1 MFTSKISTHLIRLV
15 GVVLTFSGCVV
26 HAGEPPSAIYI
37 TGVDIFD
44 GSNENLHRNMN
55 VLVEGN
61 LVKKISG
68 GGISDAPSDAV
79 VINGAG
85 RVMVPGLIDT
95 HSHLSIVES
104 IGEMRD
110 WSWERIGVLMGK
122 RAETTLMWGF
132 TTVRDL
138 GGPVMGLKQNID
150 EGLVPGPR
158 IFPSLAFITQTGGH
172 GDFRAWTDP
181 HPRWFD
187 ETANWER
194 LGYYRLAD
202 GVPDV
207 LASVRENLSRGA
219 TQIKLMGSGGVGS
232 EYDPVDSVQYTL
244 EEQQAA
250 VRAAED
256 WDTYVAAHLHNGPAI
271 KRALQ
276 AGLKSIDHGFGI
288 DEEGMKMLVSRG
300 AFLNTHFA
308 WNQMVLEV
316 DFLNEFQLAKA
327 REVVSWS
334 DNMVR
339 LAKKYQPKMTYC
351 VDAFG
356 SEELFNALYAME
368 FRARSEHFSPLE
380 ILRQATSGAAELL
393 ELSGK
398 RNPYRQGKLGVIEE
412 GAYADLLLVDGD
424 PLADITVFSEPEK
437 NLRLIVKNGI
447 VYKNTLE
454 K

>member
-1 MFTSKISTHLIRLV
+1 MFSSKISTTMIRIAA
-15 GVVLTFSGCVV
+15 VVLLISGNYLY
-26 HAGEPPSAIYI
+26 ADEPTSQVYI

-44 GSNENLHRNMN
+44 GHTEKLHRNRH

-61 LVKKISG
+61 LISKISSSE
-68 GGISDAPSDAV
+68 INDLASDAV
-79 VINGAG
+79 IINGAG

-95 HSHLSIVES
+95 HSHLSLTGS
-104 IGEMRD
+104 PGEMRD

-158 IFPSLAFITQTGGH
+158 IFPSLAFITQTAGH

-194 LGYYRLAD
+194 LGFYRLAD

-232 EYDPVDSVQYTL
+232 EYDPIDSVQYTL

-256 WDTYVAAHLHNGPAI
+256 WGTYVGAHLHNGPAI
-271 KRALQ
+271 IRALQ

-288 DEEGMKMLVSRG
+288 DEEGMKMLVSQG

-308 WNQMVLEV
+308 WNHMVLEA

-327 REVVSWS
+327 REVISWS

-356 SEELFNALYAME
+356 SDELFNALYAME
-368 FRARSEHFSPLE
+368 FRARAEHFSPLE

-393 ELSGK
+393 EQSGK
-398 RNPYRQGKLGVIEE
+398 RNPYRQGRLGVLEE
-412 GAYADLLLVDGD
+412 GAYADLLVVDGD
-424 PLADITVFSEPEK
+424 PLADITLFSEPEK
-437 NLRLIVKNGI
+437 NLRLIVKDGI

-454 K
+454 

>member
-1 MFTSKISTHLIRLV
+1 MPVSKYSLNLVRLASIVLLLSTNHL
-15 GVVLTFSGCVV
+15 
-26 HAGEPPSAIYI
+26 HAGEPTAQIYI
-37 TGVDIFD
+37 TNVHIFD
-44 GSNENLHRNMN
+44 GHNEALHRNRH

-61 LVKKISG
+61 LIKDISTETINDLASDAIVIDG
-68 GGISDAPSDAV
+68 GGRI
-79 VINGAG
+79 
-85 RVMVPGLIDT
+85 MVPGLIDT
-95 HSHLSIVES
+95 HSHLAIVGS
-104 IGEMRD
+104 PGEMRD

-150 EGLVPGPR
+150 AGLVPGPR

-219 TQIKLMGSGGVGS
+219 TQVKLMGSGGVGS
-232 EYDPVDSVQYTL
+232 EYDPIDSVQYTL

-250 VRAAED
+250 VRAAQD
-256 WDTYVAAHLHNGPAI
+256 WDTYVGAHLHNGPSI
-271 KRALQ
+271 LRALQ

-288 DEEGMKMLVSRG
+288 DEEGMKLLVSKG

-308 WNQMVLEV
+308 WNHLVLQA
-316 DFLNEFQLAKA
+316 DFLNEYQLAKA
-327 REVVSWS
+327 REVISWS

-339 LAKKYQPKMTYC
+339 LAKKHKPKLTYC

-356 SEELFNALYAME
+356 DDELFNALYAME
-368 FRARSEHFSPLE
+368 FKARSEHFTALE

-393 ELSGK
+393 ELSGR
-398 RNPYRQGKLGVIEE
+398 RNPYRQGKLGMIQE
-412 GAYADLLLVDGD
+412 GAYADLLLVDGN
-424 PLADITVFSEPEK
+424 PLTDITLLSEPEK
-437 NLRLIVKNGI
+437 NLRLIIKNGNI
-447 VYKNTLE
+447 HKITLPD
-454 K
+454 

>member
-1 MFTSKISTHLIRLV
+1 MFSSKISTTMIRIAA
-15 GVVLTFSGCVV
+15 VVLLISGNYLY
-26 HAGEPPSAIYI
+26 ADEPTSQVYI
-37 TGVDIFD
+37 TDVDIFD
-44 GSNENLHRNMN
+44 GHTEKLHRNRH

-61 LVKKISG
+61 LISKISSSE
-68 GGISDAPSDAV
+68 INDLASDAV
-79 VINGAG
+79 IINGAG

-95 HSHLSIVES
+95 HSHLSLTGS
-104 IGEMRD
+104 PGEMRD

-158 IFPSLAFITQTGGH
+158 IFPSLAFITQTAGH

-194 LGYYRLAD
+194 LGFYRLAD

-232 EYDPVDSVQYTL
+232 EYDPIDSVQYTL

-256 WDTYVAAHLHNGPAI
+256 WGTYVGAHLHNGPAI
-271 KRALQ
+271 IRALQ
-276 AGLKSIDHGFGI
+276 AGLKSI
-288 DEEGMKMLVSRG
+288 
-300 AFLNTHFA
+300 LNTHFA
-308 WNQMVLEV
+308 WNHMVLEA
-316 DFLNEFQLAKA
+316 DFLNEFQLTKA
-327 REVVSWS
+327 REVISWS

-356 SEELFNALYAME
+356 SDELFNALYAME
-368 FRARSEHFSPLE
+368 FRARAEHFSPLE

-393 ELSGK
+393 EQSGK
-398 RNPYRQGKLGVIEE
+398 RNPYRQGRLGVLEE
-412 GAYADLLLVDGD
+412 GAYADLLVVNGD
-424 PLADITVFSEPEK
+424 PLADITLFSEPEK
-437 NLRLIVKNGI
+437 NLRLIVKDGI

-454 K
+454 

>member
-1 MFTSKISTHLIRLV
+1 MRISKILIYLTRLAAV
-15 GVVLTFSGCVV
+15 ALVLSGNTLY
-26 HAGEPPSAIYI
+26 AAQPPSQVYI
-37 TGVDIFD
+37 MDVDIFD
-44 GSNENLHRNMN
+44 GREKNLHKNRN
-55 VLVEGN
+55 VLIEGN
-61 LVKKISG
+61 LIRKISTA
-68 GGISDAPSDAV
+68 GINDVQADALI
-79 VINGAG
+79 INGAG

-95 HSHLSIVES
+95 HSHLSLVGS
-104 IGEMRD
+104 PGEMRD

-138 GGPVMGLKQNID
+138 GGPVMGLKQNVD
-150 EGLVPGPR
+150 AGLVPGPR

-194 LGYYRLAD
+194 LGFYRLAD
-202 GVPDV
+202 GVPEV

-219 TQIKLMGSGGVGS
+219 TQIKLMGSGGVTS
-232 EYDPVDSVQYTL
+232 EYDPIDSVQYTL
-244 EEQQAA
+244 EEQRAAVQAA
-250 VRAAED
+250 AD
-256 WDTYVAAHLHNGPAI
+256 WGTYVGAHLHNGAAI

-276 AGLKSIDHGFGI
+276 AGVKSIDHGFGI
-288 DEEGMKMLVSRG
+288 DEEGMEMLVSRG

-308 WNQMVLEV
+308 WNHVVQEL

-339 LAKKYQPKMTYC
+339 LAKQYKPRITYC

-356 SEELFNALYAME
+356 PEELFNALYAME
-368 FRARSEHFSPLE
+368 FRARAEHFSPLE

-393 ELSGK
+393 EQSGR
-398 RNPYRQGKLGVIEE
+398 RNPYRDGRLGVIEE

-424 PLADITVFSEPEK
+424 PLEDITLFSEPEK
-437 NLRLIVKNGI
+437 HLLLIMKDGI
-447 VYKNTLE
+447 VHKNTLPR
-454 K
+454 

>member
-1 MFTSKISTHLIRLV
+1 M
-15 GVVLTFSGCVV
+15 
-26 HAGEPPSAIYI
+26 
-37 TGVDIFD
+37 
-44 GSNENLHRNMN
+44 
-55 VLVEGN
+55 
-61 LVKKISG
+61 
-68 GGISDAPSDAV
+68 
-79 VINGAG
+79 
-85 RVMVPGLIDT
+85 
-95 HSHLSIVES
+95 
-104 IGEMRD
+104 
-110 WSWERIGVLMGK
+110 
-122 RAETTLMWGF
+122 
-132 TTVRDL
+132 
-138 GGPVMGLKQNID
+138 
-150 EGLVPGPR
+150 
-158 IFPSLAFITQTGGH
+158 
-172 GDFRAWTDP
+172 
-181 HPRWFD
+181 
-187 ETANWER
+187 
-194 LGYYRLAD
+194 
-202 GVPDV
+202 
-207 LASVRENLSRGA
+207 
-219 TQIKLMGSGGVGS
+219 GS

-288 DEEGMKMLVSRG
+288 DEEGMKMLVSQG

-356 SEELFNALYAME
+356 SEDLFNALYAME

>member
-1 MFTSKISTHLIRLV
+1 MFISKFSTHLIRLV
-15 GVVLTFSGCVV
+15 AVVLMVSGCVV
-26 HAGEPPSAIYI
+26 HAGEPPSTIYI

-44 GSNENLHRNMN
+44 GRNESLHKNRN

-61 LVKKISG
+61 LIKKISASE
-68 GGISDAPSDAV
+68 INDVPSNAV

-95 HSHLSIVES
+95 HSHLSIVGS
-104 IGEMRD
+104 LDEMRD

-132 TTVRDL
+132 TTVRDH

-150 EGLVPGPR
+150 AGLVPGPR

-202 GVPDV
+202 GVADV
-207 LASVRENLSRGA
+207 MASVRENLSRGA
-219 TQIKLMGSGGVGS
+219 TQIKVMGSGGVGS
-232 EYDPVDSVQYTL
+232 EYDPIDSVQYTL

-256 WDTYVAAHLHNGPAI
+256 WGTYVGAHLHNGPAI

-276 AGLKSIDHGFGI
+276 AGFKSIDHGFGI
-288 DEEGMKMLVSRG
+288 DEEGMEMLVAQG
-300 AFLNTHFA
+300 AYLNTHFA
-308 WNQMVLEV
+308 WNHVVLEA

-339 LAKKYQPKMTYC
+339 LAKQYKPKITYG

-356 SEELFNALYAME
+356 STELFNTLYATE
-368 FRARSEHFSPLE
+368 FRARAEHFSPLE

-393 ELSGK
+393 GESGK
-398 RNPYRQGKLGVIEE
+398 RNPYSKGALGVIEE

-424 PLADITVFSEPEK
+424 PLADITLLSEPEN
-437 NLRLIVKNGI
+437 NLRLIMKDGI
-447 VYKNTLE
+447 VYRNTLPD
-454 K
+454 

>member
-1 MFTSKISTHLIRLV
+1 MFISKFSTNLVRLV
-15 GVVLTFSGCVV
+15 AVVLMFSGCVV
-26 HAGEPPSAIYI
+26 YAGEPPSTIYI

-44 GSNENLHRNMN
+44 GRNESLHKNRN

-61 LVKKISG
+61 LIKKISAG
-68 GGISDAPSDAV
+68 EINDVSSDAV

-95 HSHLSIVES
+95 HSHLSIVGS
-104 IGEMRD
+104 PGEMRD

-132 TTVRDL
+132 TTVRDH

-150 EGLVPGPR
+150 AGLVPGPR

-202 GVPDV
+202 GVADV
-207 LASVRENLSRGA
+207 MASVRENLSRGA
-219 TQIKLMGSGGVGS
+219 TQIKVMGSGGVGS
-232 EYDPVDSVQYTL
+232 EYDPIDSVQYTL

-256 WDTYVAAHLHNGPAI
+256 WGTYVGAHLHNGPAI

-276 AGLKSIDHGFGI
+276 AGFKSIDHGFGI
-288 DEEGMKMLVSRG
+288 DEEGMEMLVAQG
-300 AFLNTHFA
+300 AYLNTHFA
-308 WNQMVLEV
+308 WNHVVLEA

-339 LAKKYQPKMTYC
+339 LAKQYKPKITYG

-356 SEELFNALYAME
+356 STELFNTLYATE
-368 FRARSEHFSPLE
+368 FRARAEHFSPLE

-393 ELSGK
+393 GESGK
-398 RNPYRQGKLGVIEE
+398 RNPYRQGALGVIEE

-424 PLADITVFSEPEK
+424 PLADITLFSEPEK
-437 NLRLIVKNGI
+437 NLHLIMKDGI
-447 VYKNTLE
+447 VYKNTLPH
-454 K
+454 

>member
-1 MFTSKISTHLIRLV
+1 MFIPELLPRLLRMSV
-15 GVVLTFSGCVV
+15 IVLLFSCQYL
-26 HAGEPPSAIYI
+26 SADETQSRIYI
-37 TGVDIFD
+37 KNVDIFD
-44 GSNENLHRNMN
+44 GRNETLKKGHNI
-55 VLVEGN
+55 LVEGN
-61 LVKKISG
+61 VIKSISAG
-68 GGISDAPSDAV
+68 DVSALDSDAV
-79 VINGAG
+79 VIDGGG

-95 HSHLSIVES
+95 HSHLSIVETMDK
-104 IGEMRD
+104 MRD

-150 EGLVPGPR
+150 DGLVPGPR

-181 HPRWFD
+181 HPRWFG

-194 LGYYRLAD
+194 LGFYRLAD

-219 TQIKLMGSGGVGS
+219 TQIKIMGSGGVGS
-232 EYDPVDSVQYTL
+232 EYDPIDSVQYTL

-250 VRAAED
+250 VRAAAD
-256 WDTYVAAHLHNGPAI
+256 WGTYVGAHLHNGPAI

-288 DEEGMKMLVSRG
+288 DEEGMKTLVSQDV
-300 AFLNTHFA
+300 FLNTHFA
-308 WNQMVLEV
+308 WNHLVLSA

-327 REVVSWS
+327 REVISWS

-339 LAKKYQPKMTYC
+339 LAKKYKPKITYC

-356 SEELFNALYAME
+356 PDELFNALYAME
-368 FRARSEHFSPLE
+368 FKARSEHFSALE

-393 ELSGK
+393 EQSGR
-398 RNPYRQGKLGVIEE
+398 RNPYRAGKLGVIDE
-412 GAYADLLLVDGD
+412 GAYADLLLVDGN
-424 PLADITVFSEPEK
+424 PLEDITLMSEPVN
-437 NLRLIVKNGI
+437 NLRLIMKDGV
-447 VYKNTLE
+447 VYKNTLQN
-454 K
+454 

>member
-1 MFTSKISTHLIRLV
+1 MFISKFSTNLVRLV
-15 GVVLTFSGCVV
+15 AVVLMFSGCVV
-26 HAGEPPSAIYI
+26 YAGEPPSTIYI

-44 GSNENLHRNMN
+44 GRDESLHKNRN

-61 LVKKISG
+61 LIKKISAG
-68 GGISDAPSDAV
+68 EINDVSSDAV

-95 HSHLSIVES
+95 HSHLSIVGS
-104 IGEMRD
+104 PGEMRD

-132 TTVRDL
+132 TTVRDH

-150 EGLVPGPR
+150 AGLVPGPR

-202 GVPDV
+202 GVADV
-207 LASVRENLSRGA
+207 MASVRENLSRGA
-219 TQIKLMGSGGVGS
+219 TQIKVMGSGGVGS
-232 EYDPVDSVQYTL
+232 EYDPIDSVQYTL

-256 WDTYVAAHLHNGPAI
+256 WGTYVGAHLHNGPAI

-276 AGLKSIDHGFGI
+276 AGFKSIDHGFGI
-288 DEEGMKMLVSRG
+288 DEEGMEMLVAQG
-300 AFLNTHFA
+300 AYLNTHFA
-308 WNQMVLEV
+308 WNHVVLEA

-339 LAKKYQPKMTYC
+339 LAKQYKPKITYG

-356 SEELFNALYAME
+356 STELFNTLYATE
-368 FRARSEHFSPLE
+368 FRARAEHFSPLE

-393 ELSGK
+393 GESGK
-398 RNPYRQGKLGVIEE
+398 RNPYRKGALGVIEE

-424 PLADITVFSEPEK
+424 PLADITVFSEPDK
-437 NLRLIVKNGI
+437 YLLFIMKDGI
-447 VYKNTLE
+447 VYKNTLPH
-454 K
+454 

>member
-1 MFTSKISTHLIRLV
+1 MPISKQPINLIRLAAL
-15 GVVLTFSGCVV
+15 VLLISGNYLY
-26 HAGEPPSAIYI
+26 AGETTTQIYI
-37 TGVDIFD
+37 TNVDIFD
-44 GSNENLHRNMN
+44 GHNEKLRRNSH

-61 LVKKISG
+61 LIRKISATG
-68 GGISDAPSDAV
+68 TEDLASDAV
-79 VINGAG
+79 IINGAG

-95 HSHLSIVES
+95 HSHLSLTGS
-104 IGEMRD
+104 PGEMRD

-150 EGLVPGPR
+150 AGLVPGPR

-194 LGYYRLAD
+194 LGFYRLAD

-232 EYDPVDSVQYTL
+232 EYDPIDSVQYTL

-250 VRAAED
+250 VRAAQD
-256 WDTYVAAHLHNGPAI
+256 WGTYVGAHLHNGPAI

-288 DEEGMKMLVSRG
+288 DEEGMKMLVSQG

-308 WNQMVLEV
+308 WNHMVLEA

-327 REVVSWS
+327 REVISWS

-339 LAKKYQPKMTYC
+339 LAKKHKPKITYC

-356 SEELFNALYAME
+356 SDELFNALYAME

-393 ELSGK
+393 EQSGK
-398 RNPYRQGKLGVIEE
+398 RNPYRQGRLGVIEE

-424 PLADITVFSEPEK
+424 PLADVTLFSEPEK
-437 NLRLIVKNGI
+437 NLRLIVKGGI

-454 K
+454 

>member
-1 MFTSKISTHLIRLV
+1 MLNPDFLSRLLRMA
-15 GVVLTFSGCVV
+15 GIVLLFSCQYL
-26 HAGEPPSAIYI
+26 SAAETQARVYI
-37 TGVDIFD
+37 KNVDIFD
-44 GSNENLHRNMN
+44 GRNETLKKNHNI
-55 VLVEGN
+55 LVEGS
-61 LVKKISG
+61 VIKSISAGDAGAPDSGTAVIDG
-68 GGISDAPSDAV
+68 G
-79 VINGAG
+79 G
-85 RVMVPGLIDT
+85 RVMLPGLIDT
-95 HSHLSIVES
+95 HGHLSIVET
-104 IGEMRD
+104 MDKMKD

-150 EGLVPGPR
+150 DGLVPGPR

-181 HPRWFD
+181 HPRWFE

-194 LGYYRLAD
+194 LGFYRLAD

-219 TQIKLMGSGGVGS
+219 TQIKIMGSGGVGS
-232 EYDPVDSVQYTL
+232 EYDPIDSVQYTL

-250 VRAAED
+250 VRAAAD
-256 WDTYVAAHLHNGPAI
+256 WGTYVGAHLHNGPAI

-288 DEEGMKMLVSRG
+288 DEEGMKMLVSQG

-308 WNQMVLEV
+308 WNHLVLEA

-339 LAKKYQPKMTYC
+339 LAKKYNPKITYC

-356 SEELFNALYAME
+356 PDELFNALYAME

-380 ILRQATSGAAELL
+380 ILRQATSSAAELL
-393 ELSGK
+393 EQSGK
-398 RNPYRQGKLGVIEE
+398 RNPYRDGKLGVIEE
-412 GAYADLLLVDGD
+412 GAYADLLLVDGN
-424 PLADITVFSEPEK
+424 PLTDITLFTEPDK
-437 NLRLIVKNGI
+437 NLRVIIKDGI
-447 VYKNTLE
+447 VHKNTLLN
-454 K
+454 

>member
-1 MFTSKISTHLIRLV
+1 MFSSKVSTSMIRLAL
-15 GVVLTFSGCVV
+15 VVLLISGNCLY
-26 HAGEPPSAIYI
+26 AGEPAPQIYI
-37 TGVDIFD
+37 TNVDIFD
-44 GSNENLHRNMN
+44 GRSENLHRNRH
-55 VLVEGN
+55 VLIEGN
-61 LVKKISG
+61 LVRQISTG
-68 GGISDAPSDAV
+68 EINDVKADAII
-79 VINGAG
+79 INGAG

-95 HSHLSIVES
+95 HSHLSITGS
-104 IGEMRD
+104 LGEMRD

-150 EGLVPGPR
+150 EGSVPGPR

-194 LGYYRLAD
+194 LGFYRLAD

-232 EYDPVDSVQYTL
+232 EYDPIDSVQYTL

-250 VRAAED
+250 VRAAQD
-256 WDTYVAAHLHNGPAI
+256 WGTYVGAHLHNGPAI
-271 KRALQ
+271 IRALQ

-288 DEEGMKMLVSRG
+288 DEEGMKMLVSQG

-308 WNQMVLEV
+308 WNHMVLEA

-327 REVVSWS
+327 REVISWS

-339 LAKKYQPKMTYC
+339 LAKKHKPKITYC

-356 SEELFNALYAME
+356 SDELFNALYAME
-368 FRARSEHFSPLE
+368 FRARAEHFSPLE

-393 ELSGK
+393 EQSGK
-398 RNPYRQGKLGVIEE
+398 RNPYRQGRLGMIEE
-412 GAYADLLLVDGD
+412 GAYADLLVVDGD
-424 PLADITVFSEPEK
+424 PLADITLFSEPEK
-437 NLRLIVKNGI
+437 NLRLIVKDGI

>member
-1 MFTSKISTHLIRLV
+1 MFISKLLINLLRLAAI
-15 GVVLTFSGCVV
+15 VLVFSGN
-26 HAGEPPSAIYI
+26 HLYADEPPSQVYI

-44 GSNENLHRNMN
+44 GHDEKLHKNRN

-61 LVKKISG
+61 LIKKISTG
-68 GGISDAPSDAV
+68 EIDGVSSDTV

-95 HSHLSIVES
+95 HSHLSLVGS
-104 IGEMRD
+104 PGEMRD

-232 EYDPVDSVQYTL
+232 EYDPIDSVQYTL

-256 WDTYVAAHLHNGPAI
+256 WGTYVGAHLHNGPAI

-288 DEEGMKMLVSRG
+288 DEEGMEMLVSQG
-300 AFLNTHFA
+300 AYLNTHFA
-308 WNQMVLEV
+308 WNHMVLEA

-327 REVVSWS
+327 REVISWS

-339 LAKKYQPKMTYC
+339 LAKKYNPKITYC

-356 SEELFNALYAME
+356 SDELFNALYAME
-368 FRARSEHFSPLE
+368 FKARAEHFSPLE
-380 ILRQATSGAAELL
+380 ILKQATSGAAELL
-393 ELSGK
+393 EQSGR
-398 RNPYRQGKLGVIEE
+398 RNPYRAGKLGVIDE
-412 GAYADLLLVDGD
+412 GTYADLLLVDGN
-424 PLADITVFSEPEK
+424 PLEDITLMSEPVN
-437 NLRLIVKNGI
+437 NLRLIMKDGV
-447 VYKNTLE
+447 VYKNTLQN
-454 K
+454 

>member
-1 MFTSKISTHLIRLV
+1 MFSSKISTTMIRIAA
-15 GVVLTFSGCVV
+15 VVLLISGNYLY
-26 HAGEPPSAIYI
+26 ADEPTSQVYI
-37 TGVDIFD
+37 TDVDIFD
-44 GSNENLHRNMN
+44 GHTEKLHRNRH

-61 LVKKISG
+61 LISKISSSE
-68 GGISDAPSDAV
+68 INDLASDAV
-79 VINGAG
+79 IINGAG

-95 HSHLSIVES
+95 HSHLSLTGS
-104 IGEMRD
+104 PGEMRD

-194 LGYYRLAD
+194 LGFYRLAD

-232 EYDPVDSVQYTL
+232 EYDPIDSVQYTL

-256 WDTYVAAHLHNGPAI
+256 WGTYVGAHLHNGPAI
-271 KRALQ
+271 IRALQ

-288 DEEGMKMLVSRG
+288 DEEGMKMLVSQG

-308 WNQMVLEV
+308 WNHMVLEA

-327 REVVSWS
+327 REVISWS

-339 LAKKYQPKMTYC
+339 LAKKHKPKITYC

-356 SEELFNALYAME
+356 SDDLFNALYAME
-368 FRARSEHFSPLE
+368 FRARAEHFSPLE

-393 ELSGK
+393 EQSGK
-398 RNPYRQGKLGVIEE
+398 RNPYRQGRLGVIEK
-412 GAYADLLLVDGD
+412 GAYADLLVVDGD
-424 PLADITVFSEPEK
+424 PLADITLFSEPEK
-437 NLRLIVKNGI
+437 NLRLIVKDGI
-447 VYKNTLE
+447 V
-454 K
+454 

>member
-1 MFTSKISTHLIRLV
+1 MFSSKISTTMIRIAA
-15 GVVLTFSGCVV
+15 VVLLISGNYLY
-26 HAGEPPSAIYI
+26 ADEPTSQVYI
-37 TGVDIFD
+37 TDVDIFD
-44 GSNENLHRNMN
+44 GHTEKLHRNRH

-61 LVKKISG
+61 LISKISSSE
-68 GGISDAPSDAV
+68 INDLASDAV
-79 VINGAG
+79 IINGAG

-95 HSHLSIVES
+95 HSHLSLTGS
-104 IGEMRD
+104 PGEMRD

-158 IFPSLAFITQTGGH
+158 IFPSLAFITQTAGH

-194 LGYYRLAD
+194 LGFYRLAD

-232 EYDPVDSVQYTL
+232 EYDPIDSVQYTL

-256 WDTYVAAHLHNGPAI
+256 WGTYVGAHLHNGPAI
-271 KRALQ
+271 IRALQ

-288 DEEGMKMLVSRG
+288 DEEGMKMLVSQG

-308 WNQMVLEV
+308 WNHMVLEV

-327 REVVSWS
+327 REVISWS

-339 LAKKYQPKMTYC
+339 LAKKHKPKITYC

-356 SEELFNALYAME
+356 SDDLFNALYAME
-368 FRARSEHFSPLE
+368 FRARAEHFSPLE

-393 ELSGK
+393 EQSGK
-398 RNPYRQGKLGVIEE
+398 RNPYRQGRLGVIEK
-412 GAYADLLLVDGD
+412 GAYADLLVVDGD
-424 PLADITVFSEPEK
+424 PLADITLFSEPEK
-437 NLRLIVKNGI
+437 NLRLIVKDGI

-454 K
+454 

>member
-1 MFTSKISTHLIRLV
+1 MFSSKISTTMIRIAA
-15 GVVLTFSGCVV
+15 VVLLISGNYLY
-26 HAGEPPSAIYI
+26 ADEPTSQVYI
-37 TGVDIFD
+37 TDVDIFD
-44 GSNENLHRNMN
+44 GHTEKLHRNRH

-61 LVKKISG
+61 LISKISSSE
-68 GGISDAPSDAV
+68 INDLASDAV
-79 VINGAG
+79 IINGAG

-95 HSHLSIVES
+95 HSHLSLTGS
-104 IGEMRD
+104 PGEMRD

-158 IFPSLAFITQTGGH
+158 IFPSLAFITQTAGH

-194 LGYYRLAD
+194 LGFYRLAD

-232 EYDPVDSVQYTL
+232 EYDPIDSVQYTL

-256 WDTYVAAHLHNGPAI
+256 WGTYVGAHLHNGPAI
-271 KRALQ
+271 IRALQ

-288 DEEGMKMLVSRG
+288 DEEGMKMLVSQG

-308 WNQMVLEV
+308 WNHMVLEA

-327 REVVSWS
+327 REVISWS

-356 SEELFNALYAME
+356 SDELFNALYAME
-368 FRARSEHFSPLE
+368 FRARAEHFSPLE

-393 ELSGK
+393 EQSGK
-398 RNPYRQGKLGVIEE
+398 RNPYRQGKLGVVEE

-424 PLADITVFSEPEK
+424 PLADITLFSEPEK
-437 NLRLIVKNGI
+437 NLRLIMKDGI
-447 VYKNTLE
+447 VHKNTLPQ
-454 K
+454 

>member
-1 MFTSKISTHLIRLV
+1 MFSSKISTTMIRIAA
-15 GVVLTFSGCVV
+15 VVLLISGNYLY
-26 HAGEPPSAIYI
+26 ADEPTSQVYI
-37 TGVDIFD
+37 TDVDIFD
-44 GSNENLHRNMN
+44 GHTEKLHRNRH

-61 LVKKISG
+61 LISKISSSE
-68 GGISDAPSDAV
+68 INDLASDAV
-79 VINGAG
+79 IINGAG

-95 HSHLSIVES
+95 HSHLSLTGS
-104 IGEMRD
+104 PGEMRD

-158 IFPSLAFITQTGGH
+158 IFPSLAFITQTAGH

-194 LGYYRLAD
+194 LGFYRLAD

-232 EYDPVDSVQYTL
+232 EYDPIDSVQYTL

-256 WDTYVAAHLHNGPAI
+256 WGTYVGAHLHNGPAI
-271 KRALQ
+271 IRALQ

-288 DEEGMKMLVSRG
+288 DEEGMKMLVSQG

-308 WNQMVLEV
+308 WNHMVLEA

-327 REVVSWS
+327 REVISWS

-356 SEELFNALYAME
+356 SDELFNALYAME
-368 FRARSEHFSPLE
+368 FRARAEHFSPLE

-393 ELSGK
+393 EQSGK
-398 RNPYRQGKLGVIEE
+398 RNPYRQGRLGVLEE
-412 GAYADLLLVDGD
+412 GAYADLLVVDGD
-424 PLADITVFSEPEK
+424 PLADITLFSEPEK
-437 NLRLIVKNGI
+437 NLRLIVKDGI

-454 K
+454 

>member
-1 MFTSKISTHLIRLV
+1 MFGSKISTTIIRIAA
-15 GVVLTFSGCVV
+15 VVLLISGNYLY
-26 HAGEPPSAIYI
+26 ADEPTSQVYI

-44 GSNENLHRNMN
+44 GHMEKLHRNKH

-61 LVKKISG
+61 LISKISSSE
-68 GGISDAPSDAV
+68 INDLASDAV
-79 VINGAG
+79 IINGAG

-95 HSHLSIVES
+95 HSHLSITGS
-104 IGEMRD
+104 LGEMRD

-150 EGLVPGPR
+150 AGLVPGPR

-181 HPRWFD
+181 HPRWFN

-194 LGYYRLAD
+194 LGFYRLAD

-219 TQIKLMGSGGVGS
+219 TQIKLIGSGGVGS
-232 EYDPVDSVQYTL
+232 EYDPIDSVQYTL

-250 VRAAED
+250 VRAAQD
-256 WDTYVAAHLHNGPAI
+256 WGTYVGAHLHNGPAI
-271 KRALQ
+271 VRALQ

-288 DEEGMKMLVSRG
+288 DEEGMKTLVSQG

-308 WNQMVLEV
+308 WNHMVLEA

-327 REVVSWS
+327 REVISWS

-356 SEELFNALYAME
+356 SDELFNALYAME
-368 FRARSEHFSPLE
+368 FRARAEHFSPLE

-393 ELSGK
+393 EQSGK
-398 RNPYRQGKLGVIEE
+398 RNPYRQGRLGMIEE
-412 GAYADLLLVDGD
+412 GAYADLLVVDGD
-424 PLADITVFSEPEK
+424 PLADITLFSEPEK
-437 NLRLIVKNGI
+437 NLRLIVKDGI

>member
-1 MFTSKISTHLIRLV
+1 MFISKFSTNLVRLV
-15 GVVLTFSGCVV
+15 AVVLMFSGCVV
-26 HAGEPPSAIYI
+26 YAGEPPSTIYI

-44 GSNENLHRNMN
+44 GRDESLHKNRN

-61 LVKKISG
+61 LIKKISAG
-68 GGISDAPSDAV
+68 EINDVSSDAV

-95 HSHLSIVES
+95 HSHLSIVGS
-104 IGEMRD
+104 PGEMRD

-132 TTVRDL
+132 TTVRDH

-150 EGLVPGPR
+150 AGLVPGPR

-202 GVPDV
+202 GVADV
-207 LASVRENLSRGA
+207 MASVRENLSRGA
-219 TQIKLMGSGGVGS
+219 TQIKVMGSGGVGS
-232 EYDPVDSVQYTL
+232 EYDPIDSVQYTL

-256 WDTYVAAHLHNGPAI
+256 WGTYVGAHLHNGPAI

-276 AGLKSIDHGFGI
+276 AGFKSIDHGFGI
-288 DEEGMKMLVSRG
+288 DEEGMEMLVAQG
-300 AFLNTHFA
+300 AYLNTHFA
-308 WNQMVLEV
+308 WNHVVLEA

-339 LAKKYQPKMTYC
+339 LAKQYKPKITYG

-356 SEELFNALYAME
+356 STELFNTLYATE
-368 FRARSEHFSPLE
+368 FRARAEHFSPLE

-393 ELSGK
+393 GESGK
-398 RNPYRQGKLGVIEE
+398 RNPYRKGALGVIEE

-424 PLADITVFSEPEK
+424 PLADITVFSEPDK
-437 NLRLIVKNGI
+437 YLLFIMKDGI
-447 VYKNTLE
+447 VYKNTLPD
-454 K
+454 